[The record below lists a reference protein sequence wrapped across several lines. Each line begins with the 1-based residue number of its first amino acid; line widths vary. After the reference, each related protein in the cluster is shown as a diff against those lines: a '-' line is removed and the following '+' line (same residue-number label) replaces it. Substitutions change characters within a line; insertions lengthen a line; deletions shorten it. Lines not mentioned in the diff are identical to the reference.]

1 MPIEGAACL
10 DIDKLV
16 WKEKQLTDPSLV
28 NLIGA
33 RGVRFQGKN
42 YIHGPILSVILCD
55 MGRCLLWASGGKY
68 MDNNEKYSSD
78 IIEIGS
84 GLLPPHCDIRRIRS
98 HGLEGTPSLKSSK
111 SIYDDRCVGMADH
124 VLFMSGDWI
133 YACLGRVS
141 QIGEET
147 RVYRANLTNLE
158 EIPSL
163 SLPMPTPV
171 FDLTVENE
179 ETAMV
184 ALSRRAFS
192 S

>member
-1 MPIEGAACL
+1 MDSKALRLLSRAR
-10 DIDKLV
+10 V
-16 WKEKQLTDPSLV
+16 YTT
-28 NLIGA
+28 IG
-33 RGVRFQGKN
+33 
-42 YIHGPILSVILCD
+42 
-55 MGRCLLWASGGKY
+55 
-68 MDNNEKYSSD
+68 
-78 IIEIGS
+78 
-84 GLLPPHCDIRRIRS
+84 
-98 HGLEGTPSLKSSK
+98 
-111 SIYDDRCVGMADH
+111 VGMADH